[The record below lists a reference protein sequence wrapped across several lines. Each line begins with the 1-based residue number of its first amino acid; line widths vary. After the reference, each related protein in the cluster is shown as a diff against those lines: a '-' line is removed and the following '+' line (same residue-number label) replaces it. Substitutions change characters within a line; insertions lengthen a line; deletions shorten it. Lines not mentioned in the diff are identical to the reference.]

1 MRKIIDYL
9 FRWNHRPVVS
19 DYMVV
24 IQIGR
29 VNVLTDK
36 RN

>member
-9 FRWNHRPVVS
+9 FRWNRRPIVT
-19 DYMVV
+19 DNMVV

-29 VNVLTDK
+29 TNVLTDK
-36 RN
+36 RY